1 MNERGETEYRE
12 ENLDDQ
18 AGIFLLESE
27 FRERRVR
34 RALVYV
40 ASFQIIT
47 SVNVDS
53 RRRYYGLRF
62 DAAISRPFAANEAHA
77 AAVASK
83 RMPW

>member
-1 MNERGETEYRE
+1 MSFDLMVLVRWQIGVYRKYR
-12 ENLDDQ
+12 
-18 AGIFLLESE
+18 IKS
-27 FRERRVR
+27 
-34 RALVYV
+34 LVYV

-83 RMPW
+83 RMP